1 MYCKLQTALEC
12 CSWCSGIMSAWGQ
25 IETTNALSTTALSSP
40 LRSTKTRGEEHK
52 PHVSAISISHH
63 LRDMVTV
70 TGKKPQRKLSNLI
83 IQAQEEYQW
92 KCSAKARSRQVLRQ
106 DYCWG
111 TGTNVTAFIF
121 RREGQTDLAV
131 SSYCYLYGCSRI
143 DLHSHPKDNRSSQ
156 GLRCQ

>member
-1 MYCKLQTALEC
+1 MFRHHERMRADWNYESFKHNRIVVSTLVHKNQGRRDETARF
-12 CSWCSGIMSAWGQ
+12 SYFKSSSGIC
-25 IETTNALSTTALSSP
+25 
-40 LRSTKTRGEEHK
+40 
-52 PHVSAISISHH
+52 HH
-63 LRDMVTV
+63 LSDMVTV
-70 TGKKPQRKLSNLI
+70 TGKKQKQKLSNLI
-83 IQAQEEYQW
+83 IQVQEEYQW

-106 DYCWG
+106 DHCWG

-131 SSYCYLYGCSRI
+131 SSYCYLYGCSGI

>member
-1 MYCKLQTALEC
+1 MLLMNAQA
-12 CSWCSGIMSAWGQ
+12 SWAAWGR
-25 IETTNALSTTALSSP
+25 IESATALSSP
-40 LRSTKTRGEEHK
+40 RRSTKTRGEEHK
-52 PHVSAISISHH
+52 PHVSAISRVQVEFLTIS
-63 LRDMVTV
+63 VTWWPL
-70 TGKKPQRKLSNLI
+70 TGKKQKRKLSNLI
-83 IQAQEEYQW
+83 IEAQEEYQW
-92 KCSAKARSRQVLRQ
+92 KRSAKARSRQVLRQ

-131 SSYCYLYGCSRI
+131 SSYCYLCGCSGI